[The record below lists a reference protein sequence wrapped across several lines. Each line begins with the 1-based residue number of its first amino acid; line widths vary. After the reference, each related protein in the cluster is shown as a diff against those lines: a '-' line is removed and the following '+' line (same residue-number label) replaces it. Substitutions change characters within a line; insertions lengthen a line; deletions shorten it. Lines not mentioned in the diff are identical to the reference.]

1 MENRIFRDTSDFYKI
16 DYRDIIEVG
25 EKRYRVTGHA
35 KEMRFGI
42 EDPKFWVKRA
52 VDLDTKESKIIKL
65 VFHETFKT
73 TIGGVT
79 INCYRD
85 PEKEANILDLVKD
98 HNLFMHGISFADSK
112 GNNVRVLDIVRGTNI
127 FVFIDSLEISHERYF
142 SEILPPIL
150 FKLIKAF
157 EAIQFLHLNGFK
169 HGDIRNDHL
178 IIEKRTNNYVWID
191 FDYDYD
197 SAENPFSLDLFGMG
211 NILLYTI
218 GKGFHL
224 YYSIINDS
232 SYGDLKDHI
241 EIEDF
246 SLLEPSRFLNLR
258 KLYPYIPKLLND
270 ILMHFSEGAGIS
282 YETAY
287 ELIEDLKR
295 CVYSTF

>member
-1 MENRIFRDTSDFYKI
+1 MEPRIFTDTSDFCRI

-25 EKRYRVTGHA
+25 GKQYRVIGNA

-42 EDPKFWVKRA
+42 EDPKYWVKRV
-52 VDLDTKESKIIKL
+52 VDMETEERKIIKL
-65 VFHETFKT
+65 VFYETFKT
-73 TIGGVT
+73 TIAGVT
-79 INCYRD
+79 INCFRD
-85 PEKEANILDLVKD
+85 PEKEAKILDLVQD
-98 HNLFMHGISFADSK
+98 HTLFMHGKYYADSK
-112 GNNVRVLDIVRGTNI
+112 GNNVRVLDIVRGTNV
-127 FVFIDSLEISHERYF
+127 FVFIDSLEMPHERYF
-142 SEILPPIL
+142 YEVLPTILIN
-150 FKLIKAF
+150 LIKAF
-157 EAIQFLHLNGFK
+157 EAIQFLHSNGFR
-169 HGDIRNDHL
+169 HGDVRNDHL
-178 IIEKRTNNYVWID
+178 IIENSTGNYVWID

-224 YYSIINDS
+224 YYSIIHDTT
-232 SYGDLKDHI
+232 YDDLKERI
-241 EIEDF
+241 TLEDF

-258 KLYPYIPKLLND
+258 MLYPYIPKLLND
-270 ILMHFSEGAGIS
+270 ILMHFSGGAGIS